1 MGFNSGFKGLIFR
14 SLEREMKQKKMIKT
28 SGHEYITNTAATGYL
43 QSFIKAHSSV
53 SACAL
58 STVLY

>member
-1 MGFNSGFKGLIFR
+1 
-14 SLEREMKQKKMIKT
+14 MKQKKMIKT
-28 SGHEYITNTAATGYL
+28 SSHEYIKGTAATGYV

-58 STVLY
+58 STMLH